1 MIKFEIVS
9 GTNKHIDEVILKFR
23 EPFGEPLTFEE
34 SLMLINEVEFD
45 LMYDEDSERYF
56 LNDKQ
61 GANLGGIENED
72 FENIEE
78 CLDRLTVYFVDYG
91 ILYDDDFGWL
101 EDEK

>member
-9 GTNKHIDEVILKFR
+9 GVNKSISEIILKFR
-23 EPFGEPLTFEE
+23 ESIEPLTFEE

-61 GANLGGIENED
+61 GANLGDIEDED

-91 ILYDDDFGWL
+91 ILDEGDGDDWV
-101 EDEK
+101 EEV

>member
-23 EPFGEPLTFEE
+23 ESIEPLTFEE

-56 LNDKQ
+56 LNDRQ
-61 GANLGGIENED
+61 MANLGDIEDEE
-72 FENIEE
+72 FESIEE
-78 CLDRLTVYFVDYG
+78 CLDRLTIYFVDYG
-91 ILYDDDFGWL
+91 IL
-101 EDEK
+101 DENDLYEK

>member
-1 MIKFEIVS
+1 MIKFELVS

-23 EPFGEPLTFEE
+23 ESIEPLTFEE

-61 GANLGGIENED
+61 GANLGDIENED
-72 FENIEE
+72 FRNIIE
-78 CLDRLTVYFVDYG
+78 CLERLTVYFVDYG